1 MGKAS
6 LLFLSLLG
14 ISYMGEGAESSSN
27 DINPVKEEPKT
38 NEEIQLER
46 NAESLNWFDSQQG
59 WRENKK
65 QNSRIIEGS
74 LRKKE
79 LDIRRQGQ
87 ENKIQQMELD
97 RNRLDREIQRKM
109 EEDQQR
115 EIRRVEQQRRDDEIR
130 KNH

>member
-97 RNRLDREIQRKM
+97 RDRLDREIQRKM